1 MAGFVTHRPALPVG
15 TAIAG
20 FPPISRALHVDR
32 SCEVYLLEKSADSN
46 LLLLLQPIPANWGH
60 LDAEHLSD
68 MWAVSGAECLSVEE
82 SDQASA
88 FGSQCLLAV
97 LRAPGQWLGDLA
109 RMEYSD
115 ADATALIVALVDLV
129 TKGCE
134 AGFVPD
140 LRPSLLWLSADPN
153 AVSVT
158 PVLLQSAYAADEP
171 QLVASIARAV
181 YWTAA
186 GIEPG
191 ADTGSAPPPLSRWCR
206 GISSRMS
213 ALLARCAAP
222 EVDAGRVL
230 SLSALREAIA
240 YFGPSAAS
248 PSAAERTQPPET
260 GPASA
265 TSAKAGG
272 LAQVAG
278 MHDLKAMLERDV
290 VGPLRNPE
298 PFKRYGLTIP
308 NGVLLYGPPG
318 CGKTYIARQLAEELG
333 YYFVEIIPSETASPY
348 IHQSVLRIR
357 DLFETAAERAPS
369 VIFIDEF
376 EALVPSRSDL
386 GGHQQYKS
394 EEVNE
399 FLAHL
404 GTCAEKGV
412 FVIAATNEPEK
423 IDSAI
428 IRTGRLDKIVY
439 VGPPDA
445 EARAEMLR
453 LHLSGRP
460 VESGLDAASIAGALE
475 GYSASDIRFL
485 VDEAARQALLVGGLI
500 SSTVLLEACSRVPPS
515 VTAEAEERYQA
526 FMQRGI

>member
-1 MAGFVTHRPALPVG
+1 MAAFVTRRPALPTG
-15 TAIAG
+15 TAIGG
-20 FPPISRALHVDR
+20 FPPISKALHVDQ
-32 SCEVYLLEKSADSN
+32 SCEVYLLEHSSGGD
-46 LLLLLQPIPANWGH
+46 LLLLLLPVGRERLHGEQ
-60 LDAEHLSD
+60 LRST
-68 MWAVSGAECLSVEE
+68 WAAAGIECLSLQE
-82 SDQASA
+82 SEHVAAFSPRCLQA
-88 FGSQCLLAV
+88 V
-97 LRAPGQWLGDLA
+97 IRAPGEWLGDPA
-109 RMEYSD
+109 RREYSD
-115 ADATALIVALVDLV
+115 ADVSALVLAVMDSV
-129 TKGCE
+129 AKGRE

-140 LRPSLLWLSADPN
+140 VRPSLLWLSAGPN

-158 PVLLQSAYAADEP
+158 PILLLAGSTVEET
-171 QLVASIARAV
+171 QLAASIARVV
-181 YWTAA
+181 YWTTA
-186 GIEPG
+186 GIELGP
-191 ADTGSAPPPLSRWCR
+191 DTASAAPPLSRWCKE
-206 GISSRMS
+206 ISSRVS

-222 EVDAGRVL
+222 EADPNRIV
-230 SLSALREAIA
+230 SLAALREAIA
-240 YFGPSAAS
+240 SSGVSTAPH
-248 PSAAERTQPPET
+248 PET
-260 GPASA
+260 ERAHRSDTAAAGVV
-265 TSAKAGG
+265 SAKAGG
-272 LAQVAG
+272 LAKVAG
-278 MHDLKAMLERDV
+278 MHELKAMLQRDV
-290 VGPLRNPE
+290 VAPLRNPE
-298 PFKRYGLTIP
+298 PFRRYGLTIP

-369 VIFIDEF
+369 VVFIDEF

-423 IDSAI
+423 IDTAI

-453 LHLSGRP
+453 LHLAGRP
-460 VESGLDAASIAGALE
+460 VESALDAASIADALE

-485 VDEAARQALLVGGLI
+485 VDEAARQALLVGASI
-500 SSTVLLEACSRVPPS
+500 SAALLLETCSRVPAS
-515 VTAEAEERYQA
+515 VPAEAEERYQT
-526 FMQRGI
+526 FMQRGM